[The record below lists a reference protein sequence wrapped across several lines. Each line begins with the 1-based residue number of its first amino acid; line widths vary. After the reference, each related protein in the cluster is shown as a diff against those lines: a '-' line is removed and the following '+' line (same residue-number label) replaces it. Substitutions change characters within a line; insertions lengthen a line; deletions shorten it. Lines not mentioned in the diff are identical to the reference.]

1 MRRTVWQKVQMFS
14 LVQVGLGETGCENC
28 YDLQQRLKTEDGTIS
43 DRTRPGQPGSTT
55 SVMATITLWRH
66 LLPMLCYVG
75 VTGEKPLTGIR
86 PVFVWK
92 IQIVIRASRRNGI
105 APGAVTKA
113 YLPDALIFT
122 VIRLTVSGSTTP
134 ASSAELFFFEFNSIL
149 ETKWLSQTSRTML
162 QSALF
167 MTTGVFL
174 WLTSAGLKLAKAAS
188 IRMEEIHVGNA
199 ASFLSVS
206 KINYTILVQ
215 LMDTDTKGNGA
226 QQLLVTAGTRNGDSA
241 STR

>member
-1 MRRTVWQKVQMFS
+1 MFPGLKNSRFESTILETNSSCWKRYWRHIVIQLINFIFYLKSFFAISLSKRWNEIFS
-14 LVQVGLGETGCENC
+14 LFHNFATSIFYLYITKS
-28 YDLQQRLKTEDGTIS
+28 LFALK
-43 DRTRPGQPGSTT
+43 
-55 SVMATITLWRH
+55 
-66 LLPMLCYVG
+66 VG

-174 WLTSAGLKLAKAAS
+174 WLTSAGLVSQFYVLNSKLQKKNVLVYAVECRHKKVL
-188 IRMEEIHVGNA
+188 EYT
-199 ASFLSVS
+199 FLIVI
-206 KINYTILVQ
+206 KIMIAV
-215 LMDTDTKGNGA
+215 
-226 QQLLVTAGTRNGDSA
+226 
-241 STR
+241 

>member
-1 MRRTVWQKVQMFS
+1 MFPGLKNSRFESTILETNSSCWKRYWRQIVIQLINFIFYLKSFFAISLSKRWNEIFS
-14 LVQVGLGETGCENC
+14 LFHNFATSIFYLYITKS
-28 YDLQQRLKTEDGTIS
+28 LFALK
-43 DRTRPGQPGSTT
+43 
-55 SVMATITLWRH
+55 
-66 LLPMLCYVG
+66 VG

-105 APGAVTKA
+105 APGVVTKA

-174 WLTSAGLKLAKAAS
+174 WLTSAGLVSQFYVLNSKSQKKNVLVYAVECRHKKVL
-188 IRMEEIHVGNA
+188 EYT
-199 ASFLSVS
+199 FLIVI
-206 KINYTILVQ
+206 KIMIAV
-215 LMDTDTKGNGA
+215 
-226 QQLLVTAGTRNGDSA
+226 
-241 STR
+241 